1 MADYFSTKSL
11 QKYVTLKEKLNNF
24 TNFFLSYI
32 VKTTANFLNFIFVNI
47 QDKRVG
53 LWEINFVFDFYFKQI
68 QLNELNLKS
77 ILLTILQSCNKL

>member
-24 TNFFLSYI
+24 IKFFLCYI
-32 VKTTANFLNFIFVNI
+32 VKTTASFLNFIFVNI

-53 LWEINFVFDFYFKQI
+53 LWEINFVCDFYFKQI
-68 QLNELNLKS
+68 QSNELNLKS